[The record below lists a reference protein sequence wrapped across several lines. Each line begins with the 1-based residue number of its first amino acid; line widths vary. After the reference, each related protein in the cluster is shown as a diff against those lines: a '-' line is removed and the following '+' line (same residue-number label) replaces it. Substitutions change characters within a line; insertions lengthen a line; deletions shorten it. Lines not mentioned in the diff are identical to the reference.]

1 MTERFEKLGAE
12 VARVQDETLADD
24 QRRASVR
31 KRLLIGSASARPTA
45 PRRSWRPALG
55 FAAACA
61 AAVAIALSWPSAP
74 GPVGYRVDDGAEL
87 RATDEPIV
95 ASNDQVRSVRF
106 SDDSWIRLTPGSR
119 AHVTE
124 LTAAGASVMLD
135 DGEATVYV
143 RHRKETRWSVQA
155 GPFLVRVTGTRFRV
169 GWSASRESFE
179 LDVFEGS
186 VEARGPKMEQR
197 IVRSGGNLRVT
208 LRPDPAPA
216 PAHLDAEPL
225 PVLPVPPAPSPPVD
239 RTPDP
244 ATHERT
250 GTPASYRPPS
260 PAPAVAPTLEQ
271 AGSSPAEPSKPE
283 ASTLE
288 SPEPQVL
295 EESQPDPEPDPSSLA
310 LPPAPAAGPT
320 WEALFSKGEYEK
332 ALSVLGPEQVEEAIW
347 RADAKRL
354 MELGAAA
361 RRSGDLRAG
370 YIYSAVRSRFPGT
383 VEAANG
389 AFILGRMEFHTGRLR
404 EAATWLETYLRE
416 RPTGRFAREAAGRL
430 VEAYQQVGDESRA
443 RIAAE
448 RYLARYPDGPH
459 AELARSVLQ

>member
-31 KRLLIGSASARPTA
+31 KRLLTGSTPARPTA
-45 PRRSWRPALG
+45 PRTFWRPALG

-61 AAVAIALSWPSAP
+61 AAVAIVLSRPSAP

-87 RATDEPIV
+87 RATAEPIV
-95 ASNDQVRSVRF
+95 ASNDQVRSLRF

-124 LTAAGASVMLD
+124 LTATGASVTLD

-197 IVRSGGNLRVT
+197 IVRSGGNLRVA

-216 PAHLDAEPL
+216 PARLDAEPL
-225 PVLPVPPAPSPPVD
+225 PVAPPPLPPVH
-239 RTPDP
+239 RRPDP

-260 PAPAVAPTLEQ
+260 PAPPVVPTVEQ
-271 AGSSPAEPSKPE
+271 VGSSRAEPSKPE
-283 ASTLE
+283 ASTPE
-288 SPEPQVL
+288 TPEPQVL
-295 EESQPDPEPDPSSLA
+295 EQSQPDPEPDPSSLA

-320 WEALFSKGEYEK
+320 WEALFSEGEYER
-332 ALSVLGPEQVEEAIW
+332 ALSVLDPEQVEDAIW
-347 RADAKRL
+347 RADAKGL

-370 YIYSAVRSRFPGT
+370 HIYSAVRSRFPGT

-416 RPTGRFAREAAGRL
+416 RPNGRFAREAAGRL